1 MKKFLVTCLLALFA
15 AAASAQ
21 TVALGERV
29 PDLRIQTWLGGQ
41 QPTEA
46 QLTYIEF
53 FQPSNSASVASL
65 ENLQGLSRKLGTK
78 LHVVVVSREK
88 DSETVALLTPF
99 VSEAMSVGIDP
110 SGRAFTAFGIRY
122 VPAGVLVDA
131 KRKALW
137 MGNSRQVDERL
148 LRKFLN

>member
-1 MKKFLVTCLLALFA
+1 MKKFLVTCLLALLA
-15 AAASAQ
+15 AAAPAQ

-29 PDLRIQTWLGGQ
+29 PDLKIQTWLKGQ

-53 FQPSNSASVASL
+53 FQPSNPASVASL

-88 DSETVALLTPF
+88 DSETVALLTPY

-110 SGRAFTAFGIRY
+110 AGRAFTAFGIRY
-122 VPAGVLVDA
+122 VPSGVLVDA

-137 MGNSRQVDERL
+137 MGNSRQANEQL
-148 LRKFLN
+148 FHKFLP